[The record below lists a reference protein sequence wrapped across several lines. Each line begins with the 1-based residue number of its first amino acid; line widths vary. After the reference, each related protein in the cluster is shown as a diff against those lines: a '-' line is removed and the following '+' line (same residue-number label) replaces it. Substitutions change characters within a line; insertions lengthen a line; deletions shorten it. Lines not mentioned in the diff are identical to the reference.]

1 MQDSNIHT
9 YTHTYVS
16 RMRNVVQKPK
26 AIDAFANIHTYKIS
40 CTYILRKRVVLFHI
54 FQLWTQALSVVC
66 GGRSCRVRV
75 VWSCCRHVNHK

>member
-26 AIDAFANIHTYKIS
+26 AIDAFANIHTYKI
-40 CTYILRKRVVLFHI
+40 
-54 FQLWTQALSVVC
+54 
-66 GGRSCRVRV
+66 
-75 VWSCCRHVNHK
+75 